1 MIDGILTSNLINEID
16 LKFEVTSESEFLFQ
30 LLVPNLKEKYDYLT
44 NLHLG
49 LYLLPSTSDVS
60 SFIEAFNP

>member
-1 MIDGILTSNLINEID
+1 MINGILTSNLINEIE
-16 LKFEVTSESEFLFQ
+16 LIFQVASESEFSFQ
-30 LLVPNLKEKYDYLT
+30 LFVPDLKNKYDYLK